1 MKQQIIINVMQQM
14 LPHLDNAQ
22 MQKLQKVLEIAL
34 FNCEITAQTEKKDI
48 DDNPKLIDAFVAAK
62 RIEGCS
68 EKTLK
73 YYRITIETMVASI
86 DKGIRHIQTE
96 DLRSYLTDYQ
106 SKNQSS
112 RVTID
117 NIRRILSSFFSWL
130 EDEDYILKSP
140 VRRIHK
146 VKTATNIKETYTDED
161 LEKMRDNCT
170 ELRDLAMIDML
181 ASTGMRVGEMVLL
194 NRNDIDFNER
204 ECIVFGK
211 GSKERVVYFD
221 ARTKIH
227 LQNYLRSRKDDNP
240 ALFVS
245 LKSPYERLKIGG
257 VEVRLREFG
266 KQLGLQRVYPHKFR
280 RTLATTAIDK
290 GMPIE
295 QLQQLLGHRKIDTT
309 LQYAMVK
316 QSNVKIAHRKYIG

>member
-1 MKQQIIINVMQQM
+1 MQQM

>member
-1 MKQQIIINVMQQM
+1 M
-14 LPHLDNAQ
+14 LPFLN
-22 MQKLQKVLEIAL
+22 
-34 FNCEITAQTEKKDI
+34 NAQTEKLQEVMQHALFNYSVIADK
-48 DDNPKLIDAFVAAK
+48 NNNEQLEQNLVELFLSAK

-68 EKTLK
+68 EKSLK
-73 YYRITIETMVASI
+73 YYESTILSLLADLGKDVKHIIT
-86 DKGIRHIQTE
+86 DDIRT
-96 DLRSYLTDYQ
+96 YLTDYQ
-106 SKNQSS
+106 SRKQSS
-112 RVTID
+112 KVTID

-146 VKTATNIKETYTDED
+146 VKTGATIKETYTDEA
-161 LEKMRDNCT
+161 LELMRDNCT
-170 ELRDLAMIDML
+170 QLRDLAMIDML

-194 NRNDIDFNER
+194 NREDIDFNER
-204 ECIVFGK
+204 ECVVFGK
-211 GSKERVVYFD
+211 GDKERIVYFD

-227 LQNYLRSRKDDNP
+227 LQNYLNSRDDDNP

-245 LKSPYERLKIGG
+245 LQKPHNRLQISG
-257 VEVRLREFG
+257 VEVRLRQYG
-266 KQLGLQRVYPHKFR
+266 KLLGLNKVHPHKFR
-280 RTLATTAIDK
+280 RTLATMAIDK

-295 QLQQLLGHRKIDTT
+295 QLQQLLGHRRIDTT

>member
-1 MKQQIIINVMQQM
+1 MKDDLIKDIIQEM
-14 LPHLDNAQ
+14 LPFLNNAQ
-22 MQKLQKVLEIAL
+22 GEKLRDVLQYTFAKYEINGKVTEDKEVEQNFVEL
-34 FNCEITAQTEKKDI
+34 F
-48 DDNPKLIDAFVAAK
+48 LSAK

-68 EKTLK
+68 EKSLK
-73 YYRITIETMVASI
+73 YYKATINKMLYKLNKDVKRIN
-86 DKGIRHIQTE
+86 TE
-96 DLRSYLTDYQ
+96 DVRTYLTQYQ
-106 SKNQSS
+106 ERKKASK
-112 RVTID
+112 VTID

-146 VKTATNIKETYTDED
+146 IKTRTNIKETYSDEA
-161 LEKMRDNCT
+161 LEMMRDNCK
-170 ELRDLAMIDML
+170 EVRDLAIIDML

-204 ECIVFGK
+204 GCIVFGK

-227 LQNYLRSRKDDNP
+227 LQNYLESRKDNNQ

-245 LKSPYERLKIGG
+245 LKSPYKRLKIGG
-257 VEVRLREFG
+257 IESRLREFG
-266 KQLGLQRVYPHKFR
+266 RSLGLQKVHPHKFR
-280 RTLATTAIDK
+280 RTLATMAIDK

>member
-1 MKQQIIINVMQQM
+1 MKQNLITDVVQGM
-14 LPHLDNAQ
+14 LPYLNNAQ
-22 MQKLQKVLEIAL
+22 PEKLQEVLQHTLFSYKVTKVENNTENLEQDLVEL
-34 FNCEITAQTEKKDI
+34 F
-48 DDNPKLIDAFVAAK
+48 LSAK

-73 YYRITIETMVASI
+73 YYNATIQAMLTCVG
-86 DKGIRHIQTE
+86 KGVRHIVT
-96 DLRSYLTDYQ
+96 DDVRSYLTEYQ
-106 SKNQSS
+106 EKNQSS
-112 RVTID
+112 KVTID

-146 VKTATNIKETYTDED
+146 VKTGTNIKETYTDEA
-161 LEKMRDNCT
+161 LELMRDSCT
-170 ELRDLAMIDML
+170 ELRDLAIIDML

-194 NRNDIDFNER
+194 NRADINFNER
-204 ECIVFGK
+204 ECVVFGK
-211 GSKERVVYFD
+211 GDKERIVYFD

-227 LQNYLRSRKDDNP
+227 LQNYLNSRRDENP

-245 LKSPYERLKIGG
+245 LQKPHKRLQISGI
-257 VEVRLREFG
+257 EVRLREYG
-266 KQLGLQRVYPHKFR
+266 KRLGLSKVYPHKFR
-280 RTLATTAIDK
+280 RTLATMAIDK

-295 QLQQLLGHRKIDTT
+295 QLQQLLGHRRIDTT

>member
-1 MKQQIIINVMQQM
+1 MKQNLITDVVQGM
-14 LPHLDNAQ
+14 LPYLNNAQ
-22 MQKLQKVLEIAL
+22 TKKLQEVLQHTLFGYEVTKVENDTENLEQDLVEL
-34 FNCEITAQTEKKDI
+34 F
-48 DDNPKLIDAFVAAK
+48 LSAK

-73 YYRITIETMVASI
+73 YYNATIQAMLTCVG
-86 DKGIRHIQTE
+86 KGVRHIVT
-96 DLRSYLTDYQ
+96 DDVRSYLTEYQ
-106 SKNQSS
+106 EKNQSS
-112 RVTID
+112 KVTID

-146 VKTATNIKETYTDED
+146 VKTGTSIKETYTDET
-161 LEKMRDNCT
+161 LELMRDSCT
-170 ELRDLAMIDML
+170 ELRDLAIIDML

-194 NRNDIDFNER
+194 NRADINFNER
-204 ECIVFGK
+204 ECVVFGK
-211 GSKERVVYFD
+211 GDKERIVYFD

-227 LQNYLRSRKDDNP
+227 LQNYLNSRRDENP

-245 LKSPYERLKIGG
+245 LQKPHKRLQISGI
-257 VEVRLREFG
+257 EVRLREYG
-266 KQLGLQRVYPHKFR
+266 KRLGLSKVHPHKFR
-280 RTLATTAIDK
+280 RTLATMAIDK

-295 QLQQLLGHRKIDTT
+295 QLQQLLGHRRIDTT